1 MVLCMVAV
9 YCEKEKGGIHSFGGG
24 GVVGGSALFLLLLL
38 LFLLPL
44 RFRAS
49 FVFAPFLPLTP
60 QSAQERIPLP
70 SPAPFPRSKKGSGGG
85 SKEYSQYKKDI

>member
-1 MVLCMVAV
+1 MVAV

-49 FVFAPFLPLTP
+49 FVFAPFFASDSPISPRTNSP
-60 QSAQERIPLP
+60 PLP
-70 SPAPFPRSKKGSGGG
+70 RPIPKEQKG
-85 SKEYSQYKKDI
+85 KWRRL